1 MLVPRIFE
9 ETLLDD
15 FVRFPERD
23 FRRSNYQAASLMQT
37 DVEEKDDKYILSM
50 DLAGYRKEDVK
61 AELKDGNLIIQATKE
76 STNEDKDE
84 NGKYLRRER
93 FYGNC
98 KRSFY
103 VGKDVKQEDISAKF
117 EDGVLTLS
125 IPKKAPAPKVKQNN
139 YISIEG

>member
-15 FVRFPERD
+15 FVRFPERNVQ
-23 FRRSNYQAASLMQT
+23 RSTASLMET
-37 DVEEKDDKYILSM
+37 DIEEKGDCYILTM
-50 DLAGYRKEDVK
+50 ELAGYSKKDVK
-61 AELKDGNLIIQATKE
+61 AELKDGNLIIQATRE
-76 STNEDKDE
+76 ATNEDKDE

-98 KRSFY
+98 RRNFY
-103 VGKDVKQEDISAKF
+103 VGKDVEQKDISAKF
-117 EDGVLTLS
+117 EDGVLTLT
-125 IPKKAPAPKVKQNN
+125 IPKKSPAPKVENTN